1 MLAVLGIS
9 CGFHDSSSCIIDF
22 NGNILFAASE
32 ERFSRLKGDSSFPQS
47 SIDSAI
53 EYAKVNGLQV
63 SKIVVHENI
72 LKQSSLKAI
81 NILLR
86 PVSFFKSSSTLKAK
100 LNSLNRLKDKLGLTS
115 SDIFFS
121 DHHLSHAYSSIATAD
136 GDEGLVLI
144 LDAIGEYSSII

>member
-32 ERFSRLKGDSSFPQS
+32 ERFSFKGDSSFPQS

-86 PVSFFKSSSTLKAK
+86 PVSFFKSSSTLKA
-100 LNSLNRLKDKLGLTS
+100 SLIR
-115 SDIFFS
+115 
-121 DHHLSHAYSSIATAD
+121 
-136 GDEGLVLI
+136 
-144 LDAIGEYSSII
+144 

>member
-86 PVSFFKSSSTLKAK
+86 PVSFFKSSSTLKP
-100 LNSLNRLKDKLGLTS
+100 SLIRSNLKVKLGL
-115 SDIFFS
+115 I
-121 DHHLSHAYSSIATAD
+121 
-136 GDEGLVLI
+136 VLI
-144 LDAIGEYSSII
+144 FSSPITIFLMPTLL